1 MQSFQVAKDQILVR
15 LADIL
20 NKSLLSLSHLNANNK
35 VEQTAAVLET
45 HEEKSAE
52 NSLQTQVSLNE
63 VYITSQIDIQNDRS
77 KKKTHKK

>member
-45 HEEKSAE
+45 HEEKNAE